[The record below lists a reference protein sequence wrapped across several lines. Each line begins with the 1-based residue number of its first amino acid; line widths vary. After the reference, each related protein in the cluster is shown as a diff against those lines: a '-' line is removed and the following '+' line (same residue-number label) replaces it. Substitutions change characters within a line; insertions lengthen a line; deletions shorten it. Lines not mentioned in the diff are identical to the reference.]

1 MCRGMEYLHARGMLH
16 GDLKPENILM
26 SAGGSPKICD
36 FGFSRKSSRSSDL
49 HEVRPGLLYHVL
61 SVDCSRAL
69 HFYFRTDN
77 THTYVRTY
85 LFSYKACGSLAYCSP
100 EMFLHSN
107 GLTTEQ
113 CKKSEVYSFALIMW
127 SILTTQR
134 PYYASRPHPPSTSP
148 TFVEAQFVEPFPT
161 FAFVEALSLD
171 ESFPKLAPGSEVGKA
186 PSSSKVSFWTSFRRK
201 TDKVARTE
209 HITASLLSSLTHLYD
224 SYFRFD
230 TDEQIDVTF
239 CCLPSSLLKKSH
251 QRSMSGP
258 PAPPPQSIG

>member
-1 MCRGMEYLHARGMLH
+1 MRLCTS
-16 GDLKPENILM
+16 I
-26 SAGGSPKICD
+26 
-36 FGFSRKSSRSSDL
+36 
-49 HEVRPGLLYHVL
+49 
-61 SVDCSRAL
+61 
-69 HFYFRTDN
+69 FRTDN
-77 THTYVRTY
+77 THTCTYVRTCV
-85 LFSYKACGSLAYCSP
+85 SYKACGSLAYCSP

-113 CKKSEVYSFALIMW
+113 CRKSEVYSFALIMW

-134 PYYASRPHPPSTSP
+134 PYAPQPHPHPPSSSPMCVEAPFAEPFP
-148 TFVEAQFVEPFPT
+148 TFVEAFP
-161 FAFVEALSLD
+161 LD

-186 PSSSKVSFWTSFRRK
+186 PPSSSKVSLFWTSFRRK

-224 SYFRFD
+224 SYFRLIPMSRL
-230 TDEQIDVTF
+230 TSHF

-258 PAPPPQSIG
+258 PAPPPPSIG